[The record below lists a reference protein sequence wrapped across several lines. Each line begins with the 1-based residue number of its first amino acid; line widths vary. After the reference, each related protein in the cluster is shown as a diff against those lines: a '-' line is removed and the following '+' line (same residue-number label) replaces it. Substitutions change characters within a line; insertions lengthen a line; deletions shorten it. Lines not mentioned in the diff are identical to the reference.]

1 MIRIEKYKDLMDN
14 LFKIGVEAET
24 LKVGAGIDIVLE
36 KIIADTEYG
45 YIQINEFIRGFQKG
59 TSDAENMRSNIN
71 IVENITKDNYKELK
85 FPLPLDKILNSMMN
99 IAENFNELNNEADGD
114 FKEEIK
120 NIYKD
125 FHSVFVKIHQYQEQ
139 LKKA

>member
-1 MIRIEKYKDLMDN
+1 MVRIEKYKNLMDN
-14 LFKIGVEAET
+14 LFKIGVEAEM
-24 LKVGAGIDIVLE
+24 LKFGSKVDIILE
-36 KIIADTEYG
+36 KIIADTEYN

-71 IVENITKDNYKELK
+71 IVENITKDNYKELS
-85 FPLPLDKILNSMMN
+85 FPLPLDKILNLMMQ
-99 IAENFNELNNEADGD
+99 IGENFNELNNEAEGE
-114 FKEEIK
+114 FKEKIR